1 MKNALIV
8 LNYKDSDTTLKF
20 IEMALAVSFIEKII
34 VVDNNSCD
42 GSLERLSV
50 AISDRVD
57 VINSGKNGGY
67 AFGNNYGC
75 RYAIDKYAPDVLFI
89 SNPDVSF
96 KNETVEAMQTVL
108 EKDKSIGV
116 VAPIVNKGYNV
127 WNLPGFGGLLE
138 SILLVTHNIHK
149 RTIKKRLLVST
160 KSPVNVGVVEGSFW
174 AIRTEN
180 FKKIGGLDERTF
192 LYYEENILAKRL
204 NSNSLKVCVLTDQ
217 RYDHYHSVSIKKRYG
232 GKTRAFK
239 NFHPSMLLYLNEYLG
254 SNPLKRTI
262 FEITF
267 GLGYAERFIYDLIN
281 YILG

>member
-20 IEMALAVSFIEKII
+20 IEMASAVSFIEKII

-174 AIRTEN
+174 AMRTEN
-180 FKKIGGLDERTF
+180 FKNIGGLDERTF

-204 NSNSLKVCVLTDQ
+204 NSNNLKVCVLTDQ

-254 SNPLKRTI
+254 SNPLKRAI

-267 GLGYAERFIYDLIN
+267 GLGYTERFIYDLIN
-281 YILG
+281 YIRG